1 MGYLATGVILI
12 VVGTVTVAFLF
23 VRHETGHKPRPPARV
38 TQRVLTKARPVAAG
52 DLCSCGGTIGL
63 SGRTSNRFGDL
74 LGCTA
79 CSRSWT
85 MDGRRIIRR
94 RPARPGQTPAA
105 DPTDST
111 ADS

>member
-1 MGYLATGVILI
+1 MGYLATAIILI
-12 VVGTVTVAFLF
+12 VVGAVTVAFLF
-23 VRHETGHKPRPPARV
+23 VRHEIGPSHQPSVRV
-38 TQRVLTKARPVAAG
+38 TQRVLSQARPVGAG
-52 DLCSCGGTIGL
+52 DLCSCGGRIGP

-94 RPARPGQTPAA
+94 RPARPGQAPAA